1 MPRKHKKVLRKN
13 ITLIMCALIGTI
25 VVVYGVGMILF
36 RGYVKEI
43 ANIAS
48 RTFDFYGNELDQKMN
63 GINTQLVNTL
73 LNNKSI
79 REIEEMDLNTEDNS
93 VVYSIAEQNELKQY
107 FQAMAIDYGDEYHF
121 WFYNKDK
128 DIFLITGD
136 DEYLQKELFKGY
148 IRTVASEEQIPITE
162 KRKWFVQDVQGTL
175 FLTTT
180 FCLKNN
186 YVGCWIRP
194 EKICASFRK
203 TQEDTLS
210 FFIRDLSTGVHYLE
224 NSSASGSM
232 FQKNE
237 NIQENSSSHYWE
249 YEFENANV
257 SIGIDVSDKI
267 KKSAGTYEILM
278 AITTVLICF
287 MCIGAFYYFR
297 HYVQKPLYIFEENL
311 RKYQETGE
319 LEQNNYYEEFEN
331 VGEIWRNLEKE
342 IQELKVQVYEEQLE
356 KQKTKIDY
364 LQLQIRPHFYIN
376 CLNSIYSMAQLKHT
390 EEIQQ
395 LALYVS
401 GYMRSIFRKGTK
413 PILMDEELQQ
423 IVNYVKIH
431 NILYRYDCKCHI
443 CVDERV
449 KQAMIPPLIMIV
461 FVENCVKYTVGS
473 KRKIE
478 ISIEGSFLD
487 EEQKKIQIRIADNGP
502 GFPENVLEKFR
513 KNEFGANDDRFQ
525 IGIRNTKDRLQL
537 LYGAEASLMIGNGEN
552 LGTEVIIIIPYQ
564 NGDEKSEYSI
574 SR

>member
-1 MPRKHKKVLRKN
+1 MSRKHKKVLRKN

-107 FQAMAIDYGDEYHF
+107 FQAMAINYGDEYHF
-121 WFYNKDK
+121 WFYN
-128 DIFLITGD
+128 
-136 DEYLQKELFKGY
+136 
-148 IRTVASEEQIPITE
+148 
-162 KRKWFVQDVQGTL
+162 
-175 FLTTT
+175 
-180 FCLKNN
+180 
-186 YVGCWIRP
+186 
-194 EKICASFRK
+194 
-203 TQEDTLS
+203 
-210 FFIRDLSTGVHYLE
+210 
-224 NSSASGSM
+224 
-232 FQKNE
+232 
-237 NIQENSSSHYWE
+237 
-249 YEFENANV
+249 
-257 SIGIDVSDKI
+257 
-267 KKSAGTYEILM
+267 
-278 AITTVLICF
+278 
-287 MCIGAFYYFR
+287 
-297 HYVQKPLYIFEENL
+297 
-311 RKYQETGE
+311 
-319 LEQNNYYEEFEN
+319 
-331 VGEIWRNLEKE
+331 
-342 IQELKVQVYEEQLE
+342 
-356 KQKTKIDY
+356 
-364 LQLQIRPHFYIN
+364 
-376 CLNSIYSMAQLKHT
+376 IYSMAQLKHT

-537 LYGAEASLMIGNGEN
+537 LYGAEASLMLGNGEN

>member
-1 MPRKHKKVLRKN
+1 MHPEV
-13 ITLIMCALIGTI
+13 C
-25 VVVYGVGMILF
+25 F
-36 RGYVKEI
+36 R
-43 ANIAS
+43 
-48 RTFDFYGNELDQKMN
+48 
-63 GINTQLVNTL
+63 
-73 LNNKSI
+73 
-79 REIEEMDLNTEDNS
+79 
-93 VVYSIAEQNELKQY
+93 
-107 FQAMAIDYGDEYHF
+107 
-121 WFYNKDK
+121 
-128 DIFLITGD
+128 
-136 DEYLQKELFKGY
+136 
-148 IRTVASEEQIPITE
+148 
-162 KRKWFVQDVQGTL
+162 
-175 FLTTT
+175 
-180 FCLKNN
+180 
-186 YVGCWIRP
+186 
-194 EKICASFRK
+194 
-203 TQEDTLS
+203 
-210 FFIRDLSTGVHYLE
+210 
-224 NSSASGSM
+224 
-232 FQKNE
+232 KNE

-257 SIGIDVSDKI
+257 SIGVDVSDKI

-278 AITTVLICF
+278 GITTVLICF

-311 RKYQETGE
+311 RKFQETGE
-319 LEQNNYYEEFEN
+319 LKQNNYYEEFEN

>member
-1 MPRKHKKVLRKN
+1 
-13 ITLIMCALIGTI
+13 
-25 VVVYGVGMILF
+25 
-36 RGYVKEI
+36 
-43 ANIAS
+43 
-48 RTFDFYGNELDQKMN
+48 
-63 GINTQLVNTL
+63 
-73 LNNKSI
+73 
-79 REIEEMDLNTEDNS
+79 
-93 VVYSIAEQNELKQY
+93 
-107 FQAMAIDYGDEYHF
+107 
-121 WFYNKDK
+121 
-128 DIFLITGD
+128 
-136 DEYLQKELFKGY
+136 
-148 IRTVASEEQIPITE
+148 
-162 KRKWFVQDVQGTL
+162 
-175 FLTTT
+175 
-180 FCLKNN
+180 
-186 YVGCWIRP
+186 
-194 EKICASFRK
+194 
-203 TQEDTLS
+203 
-210 FFIRDLSTGVHYLE
+210 
-224 NSSASGSM
+224 
-232 FQKNE
+232 
-237 NIQENSSSHYWE
+237 
-249 YEFENANV
+249 
-257 SIGIDVSDKI
+257 
-267 KKSAGTYEILM
+267 
-278 AITTVLICF
+278 
-287 MCIGAFYYFR
+287 
-297 HYVQKPLYIFEENL
+297 
-311 RKYQETGE
+311 
-319 LEQNNYYEEFEN
+319 
-331 VGEIWRNLEKE
+331 
-342 IQELKVQVYEEQLE
+342 
-356 KQKTKIDY
+356 
-364 LQLQIRPHFYIN
+364 
-376 CLNSIYSMAQLKHT
+376 MAQLKHT

-487 EEQKKIQIRIADNGP
+487 EEQKKIRIRIADNGP

>member
-1 MPRKHKKVLRKN
+1 M
-13 ITLIMCALIGTI
+13 
-25 VVVYGVGMILF
+25 
-36 RGYVKEI
+36 E
-43 ANIAS
+43 
-48 RTFDFYGNELDQKMN
+48 
-63 GINTQLVNTL
+63 
-73 LNNKSI
+73 
-79 REIEEMDLNTEDNS
+79 
-93 VVYSIAEQNELKQY
+93 
-107 FQAMAIDYGDEYHF
+107 
-121 WFYNKDK
+121 
-128 DIFLITGD
+128 
-136 DEYLQKELFKGY
+136 
-148 IRTVASEEQIPITE
+148 
-162 KRKWFVQDVQGTL
+162 
-175 FLTTT
+175 
-180 FCLKNN
+180 
-186 YVGCWIRP
+186 
-194 EKICASFRK
+194 
-203 TQEDTLS
+203 
-210 FFIRDLSTGVHYLE
+210 E
-224 NSSASGSM
+224 NSSQSNKYDAALAKYNTNLSDADIQARVADLIEKKVPENNTEEVKKLLFNCIDLTTLNSTDSDESVMHFTEKVNEFDNEFPDMKNVAAICVYPNFADIVKNTLQVDGINIACVSGG
-232 FQKNE
+232 FP
-237 NIQENSSSHYWE
+237 SSQTFIE
-249 YEFENANV
+249 VKVAETALAIADGADEIDIV
-257 SIGIDVSDKI
+257 ISIGKFLSGD
-267 KKSAGTYEILM
+267 YE
-278 AITTVLICF
+278 T
-287 MCIGAFYYFR
+287 MC
-297 HYVQKPLYIFEENL
+297 E
-311 RKYQETGE
+311 
-319 LEQNNYYEEFEN
+319 
-331 VGEIWRNLEKE
+331 E

-537 LYGAEASLMIGNGEN
+537 LYGAEASLMLGNGEN

>member
-1 MPRKHKKVLRKN
+1 MSRKHKKVLRKN

-79 REIEEMDLNTEDNS
+79 REIEEMDLTTEDNS

-107 FQAMAIDYGDEYHF
+107 FQAMAINYGDEYHF

-186 YVGCWIRP
+186 YVG
-194 EKICASFRK
+194 
-203 TQEDTLS
+203 
-210 FFIRDLSTGVHYLE
+210 
-224 NSSASGSM
+224 
-232 FQKNE
+232 
-237 NIQENSSSHYWE
+237 YWE

-257 SIGIDVSDKI
+257 SIGVDVSDKI

-278 AITTVLICF
+278 GITTVLICF

-311 RKYQETGE
+311 RKFQETGE

>member
-1 MPRKHKKVLRKN
+1 
-13 ITLIMCALIGTI
+13 
-25 VVVYGVGMILF
+25 
-36 RGYVKEI
+36 
-43 ANIAS
+43 
-48 RTFDFYGNELDQKMN
+48 
-63 GINTQLVNTL
+63 
-73 LNNKSI
+73 
-79 REIEEMDLNTEDNS
+79 
-93 VVYSIAEQNELKQY
+93 
-107 FQAMAIDYGDEYHF
+107 
-121 WFYNKDK
+121 
-128 DIFLITGD
+128 
-136 DEYLQKELFKGY
+136 
-148 IRTVASEEQIPITE
+148 VASEEQIPITE

-194 EKICASFRK
+194 EKICASFRE
-203 TQEDTLS
+203 TEEDTLS

-257 SIGIDVSDKI
+257 SIGIDVSDKK

-278 AITTVLICF
+278 GITTVLICF

-311 RKYQETGE
+311 RKFQETGE

>member
-1 MPRKHKKVLRKN
+1 MSDTSVFDQPLVFGLD
-13 ITLIMCALIGTI
+13 IGTRN
-25 VVVYGVGMILF
+25 VVGTVGY
-36 RGYVKEI
+36 R
-43 ANIAS
+43 
-48 RTFDFYGNELDQKMN
+48 
-63 GINTQLVNTL
+63 
-73 LNNKSI
+73 
-79 REIEEMDLNTEDNS
+79 TEDQFI
-93 VVYSIAEQNELKQY
+93 VTAQY
-107 FQAMAIDYGDEYHF
+107 IMQHDTRAMLDGQIH
-121 WFYNKDK
+121 
-128 DIFLITGD
+128 DIGRVSGT
-136 DEYLQKELFKGY
+136 
-148 IRTVASEEQIPITE
+148 IR
-162 KRKWFVQDVQGTL
+162 
-175 FLTTT
+175 
-180 FCLKNN
+180 
-186 YVGCWIRP
+186 
-194 EKICASFRK
+194 
-203 TQEDTLS
+203 
-210 FFIRDLSTGVHYLE
+210 
-224 NSSASGSM
+224 
-232 FQKNE
+232 
-237 NIQENSSSHYWE
+237 
-249 YEFENANV
+249 
-257 SIGIDVSDKI
+257 
-267 KKSAGTYEILM
+267 
-278 AITTVLICF
+278 
-287 MCIGAFYYFR
+287 
-297 HYVQKPLYIFEENL
+297 
-311 RKYQETGE
+311 
-319 LEQNNYYEEFEN
+319 
-331 VGEIWRNLEKE
+331 
-342 IQELKVQVYEEQLE
+342 KVKEQLE

>member
-1 MPRKHKKVLRKN
+1 MKTKKHNWKRWLPLYLMMAPG
-13 ITLIMCALIGTI
+13 LIYIFINNYIPMFGTI
-25 VVVYGVGMILF
+25 IAFKHINYQKGILGSDWVGLKNFKFLF
-36 RGYVKEI
+36 ATNDAWVITR
-43 ANIAS
+43 
-48 RTFDFYGNELDQKMN
+48 
-63 GINTQLVNTL
+63 NTL
-73 LNNKSI
+73 LYNLAFIVINTVVGIILAIFICDVVSKKLKKLYQSAVLLPYLMSI
-79 REIEEMDLNTEDNS
+79 VI
-93 VVYSIAEQNELKQY
+93 
-107 FQAMAIDYGDEYHF
+107 
-121 WFYNKDK
+121 
-128 DIFLITGD
+128 ITGD

-311 RKYQETGE
+311 RKFQETGE

>member
-1 MPRKHKKVLRKN
+1 MSDTSVFDQPLVFGLD
-13 ITLIMCALIGTI
+13 IGTRN
-25 VVVYGVGMILF
+25 VVGTVGY
-36 RGYVKEI
+36 R
-43 ANIAS
+43 
-48 RTFDFYGNELDQKMN
+48 
-63 GINTQLVNTL
+63 
-73 LNNKSI
+73 
-79 REIEEMDLNTEDNS
+79 TEDQFI
-93 VVYSIAEQNELKQY
+93 VTAQY
-107 FQAMAIDYGDEYHF
+107 IMQHDTRAMLDGQIH
-121 WFYNKDK
+121 
-128 DIFLITGD
+128 DIGRVSGT
-136 DEYLQKELFKGY
+136 
-148 IRTVASEEQIPITE
+148 IR
-162 KRKWFVQDVQGTL
+162 
-175 FLTTT
+175 
-180 FCLKNN
+180 
-186 YVGCWIRP
+186 
-194 EKICASFRK
+194 
-203 TQEDTLS
+203 
-210 FFIRDLSTGVHYLE
+210 
-224 NSSASGSM
+224 
-232 FQKNE
+232 
-237 NIQENSSSHYWE
+237 
-249 YEFENANV
+249 
-257 SIGIDVSDKI
+257 
-267 KKSAGTYEILM
+267 
-278 AITTVLICF
+278 
-287 MCIGAFYYFR
+287 
-297 HYVQKPLYIFEENL
+297 
-311 RKYQETGE
+311 
-319 LEQNNYYEEFEN
+319 
-331 VGEIWRNLEKE
+331 
-342 IQELKVQVYEEQLE
+342 KVKEQLE

-461 FVENCVKYTVGS
+461 FVENCVKYTVGC